1 MKDIIHTRGSFKKR
15 HRLSARSDDTRTDEQ
30 AYSENEE
37 VFEEET
43 CSRVSL
49 LCPSPTTE
57 PKVKRGQESPNQDSQ
72 IPPEIVYRYQQAVAD
87 EEMVCYIVLFFIQI
101 RKLI

>member
-43 CSRVSL
+43 CSRVSPL
-49 LCPSPTTE
+49 SPSPTTE
-57 PKVKRGQESPNQDSQ
+57 SKAKDREAQ
-72 IPPEIVYRYQQAVAD
+72 IPPEVIFRYQQAIAD
-87 EEMVCYIVLFFIQI
+87 DESVCCFVVCKHL
-101 RKLI
+101 KTLISKFYKG